1 MPSNAIMNIM
11 GGYIPKVRIER
22 VSLSNGG
29 KLIVEDN
36 PHFVEQELNR
46 QVDRATVEVH
56 ARNFLMAA
64 SDDEKRRLFQTEYD
78 REVAKQTGIATQY
91 RSSLIDADVA
101 GASDLEIS
109 DLTEMFAIRNFLVEY
124 GLKVVGDEPDAINT
138 GMTFRSEPANDR
150 RRDIS
155 FRLRKNAALTPRRWR
170 WENWERSGD
179 RLGIG
184 VVNDGNRLQISRPDG
199 VRDKVRVWIDQ
210 LTLPREQ
217 FHGVLRPPVTLNT
230 IYSSTVTHEGW
241 SQLIKPHPHYLR
253 PYVVDATT
261 AVLYVLVD
269 RVLSRN
275 RRQIEAALGI
285 GSGRV
290 ITAQATTAESSGQ
303 MTVDLLLN
311 VKNVVDSNGIYK
323 SWLSKPGILDH
334 LEFGIIETTNLDAI
348 ELARNSNTSGDTME
362 TWLRTYGIGFRYDDA
377 ESFLSQDLAQRMDLT
392 EPTLIEKMSLKAAME
407 SNGMEEAIRNPQID
421 SDGNQVQT
429 FTFRIQ
435 NTFAVQPS
443 MLAYYIIP
451 YLNVP
456 KFITSLEASNEI
468 ELDMDTFLEYKDLFI
483 GSMTRDLILKSG
495 KIQGTKNV
503 FSYMTSPTPP
513 RRPERRL
520 WEGSVKYWT
529 QDSPATGGYVGWKTV
544 GLGDGTEAQQR
555 ELLVEV
561 VTNNTIQDFRTIER
575 LEKTITDLTQLD
587 AKAFTP
593 EIKGISDN
601 QEVELIDSY
610 FGDLE
615 ISTDINGVVS
625 LFCPF
630 DMESLAR
637 RETLFGALWKN
648 LSEDEKEE
656 LFNLITFHHIRLK
669 RRHVRDVTAYN
680 RMNGLSNDIPKID
693 EGDYEAPDTMLLSL
707 GYPEAGTPLITD
719 EASFKD
725 LTMFARASDHT
736 FGQTK
741 FFTFKD
747 KTANK
752 LNSGQHQYGIELII
766 QDNTVTFFKNRRE
779 TLSTQLSDLKSYY
792 NILMDN
798 NLYDTRLDSIRPAA
812 VGWVVNGMF
821 RSWQIGGETPP
832 RPTLPQDN
840 PHIAENTA
848 NMARDSI
855 NPGDVVL
862 GQTAAPTDRV
872 RVFNTASNIEDL
884 VSMFKSRTGTFIR
897 TLQILNTSDNLID
910 VEVLEQTI
918 DTFLSPAT
926 ATRDTVNR
934 FIKVVQDVIDKLDSL
949 LGISSSPPKGH
960 PSATSPSPSS
970 RNATSKSITVEQ
982 YMTNLYDATIAP
994 GSGYYY
1000 IRPRFHEEPLDTP
1013 GIRQITAANM
1023 IQSQQIELNK
1033 SFPGTEEP
1041 RLLRD
1046 FSYYTPLYATI
1057 LNIASSNLAPI
1068 LKLAPPDTP
1077 QGGLLTPF
1085 NVNRE
1090 RVDRSDVLN
1099 HLPHWYNTNEYDP
1112 GWSSTMERYNMFVD
1126 MIRSL
1131 NLIKNTN
1138 QVAQGITSYPWQR
1151 DERRQGLAA
1160 SIASDAQRSKK
1171 TLLSLFSHQ
1180 GVTLIDR
1187 VPNLSQAQIHA
1198 AVSRGAGIA
1207 APPAGGNGGFSPS
1220 IDTPAGGLNAAGQGV
1235 MGIGAGAPMNQAG
1248 LSDVARDLPPATNRD
1263 PIQEYLRSINST
1275 VDASPN
1281 AILRNVLQSNSMTM
1295 GPVQFNHRVTDLS
1308 YRQFIASI
1316 IEEPLPISLY
1326 LLTKRAVARP
1336 PAFLEGPTTLNAELR
1351 DQNHGGI
1358 FDMHFNKVMEL
1369 QVLVGFEE
1377 PGQRIGDGTFAE
1389 QSSGTVLVD
1398 RPIWRKFQKADLE
1411 TNSICRLIPYDNSGI
1426 GVAHPSYL
1434 EMPVFDHIFLIEGS
1448 GGEDVG

>member
-1 MPSNAIMNIM
+1 
-11 GGYIPKVRIER
+11 
-22 VSLSNGG
+22 
-29 KLIVEDN
+29 
-36 PHFVEQELNR
+36 
-46 QVDRATVEVH
+46 
-56 ARNFLMAA
+56 
-64 SDDEKRRLFQTEYD
+64 
-78 REVAKQTGIATQY
+78 
-91 RSSLIDADVA
+91 
-101 GASDLEIS
+101 
-109 DLTEMFAIRNFLVEY
+109 
-124 GLKVVGDEPDAINT
+124 
-138 GMTFRSEPANDR
+138 
-150 RRDIS
+150 
-155 FRLRKNAALTPRRWR
+155 
-170 WENWERSGD
+170 
-179 RLGIG
+179 
-184 VVNDGNRLQISRPDG
+184 
-199 VRDKVRVWIDQ
+199 
-210 LTLPREQ
+210 
-217 FHGVLRPPVTLNT
+217 
-230 IYSSTVTHEGW
+230 
-241 SQLIKPHPHYLR
+241 
-253 PYVVDATT
+253 
-261 AVLYVLVD
+261 
-269 RVLSRN
+269 
-275 RRQIEAALGI
+275 
-285 GSGRV
+285 
-290 ITAQATTAESSGQ
+290 
-303 MTVDLLLN
+303 
-311 VKNVVDSNGIYK
+311 
-323 SWLSKPGILDH
+323 
-334 LEFGIIETTNLDAI
+334 
-348 ELARNSNTSGDTME
+348 
-362 TWLRTYGIGFRYDDA
+362 
-377 ESFLSQDLAQRMDLT
+377 
-392 EPTLIEKMSLKAAME
+392 
-407 SNGMEEAIRNPQID
+407 
-421 SDGNQVQT
+421 
-429 FTFRIQ
+429 
-435 NTFAVQPS
+435 
-443 MLAYYIIP
+443 
-451 YLNVP
+451 
-456 KFITSLEASNEI
+456 
-468 ELDMDTFLEYKDLFI
+468 
-483 GSMTRDLILKSG
+483 
-495 KIQGTKNV
+495 
-503 FSYMTSPTPP
+503 MTSPTPP

-529 QDSPATGGYVGWKTV
+529 QDSSATGGYVGWKTV

-575 LEKTITDLTQLD
+575 LEKTITDLTPLD
-587 AKAFTP
+587 AKAFAP

-601 QEVELIDSY
+601 QEIELIDSY
-610 FGDLE
+610 FGELE

-630 DMESLAR
+630 DMESLTK
-637 RETLFGALWKN
+637 RETLFGALWEN

-669 RRHVRDVTAYN
+669 RRHVRDVTTYN

-707 GYPEAGTPLITD
+707 GYPEAGTPLVTD

-840 PHIAENTA
+840 PHIIENTA

-855 NPGDVVL
+855 DPGDVVL
-862 GQTAAPTDRV
+862 GGRPAADQPLV

-897 TLQILNTSDNLID
+897 TLQILNTSDDFIHALDI
-910 VEVLEQTI
+910 EQTI

-1046 FSYYTPLYATI
+1046 FSYYTPLYATV
-1057 LNIASSNLAPI
+1057 LNIAASKLAPI
-1068 LKLAPPDTP
+1068 VKMAAALGDG
-1077 QGGLLTPF
+1077 QLLPGRGAMGAF
-1085 NVNRE
+1085 GVNVENAA
-1090 RVDRSDVLN
+1090 SGDVLN
-1099 HLPHWYNTNEYDP
+1099 YLLHWYDTSQFSP
-1112 GWSSTMERYNMFVD
+1112 GWHDTIERYNMFVD

-1138 QVAQGITSYPWQR
+1138 QIAQGVNGWEGRPNAA
-1151 DERRQGLAA
+1151 GLAA
-1160 SIASDAQRSKK
+1160 SAASDAQRSKK

-1180 GVTLIDR
+1180 GVAL
-1187 VPNLSQAQIHA
+1187 VGGYSASPNLPVGKTRSASHTGQGL
-1198 AVSRGAGIA
+1198 VR
-1207 APPAGGNGGFSPS
+1207 PAGQRGFSPS
-1220 IDTPAGGLNAAGQGV
+1220 ILTPAGGLNAAGQNV
-1235 MGIGAGAPMNQAG
+1235 MGIGADEPMNQAG

-1426 GVAHPSYL
+1426 GVAHPL
-1434 EMPVFDHIFLIEGS
+1434 LS
-1448 GGEDVG
+1448 GDARF